1 MLRRRRFRIVSQP
14 HDVLYFGK
22 VKIALNKE
30 VSSRDRDGSDF
41 SEASLLG
48 LMSRI
53 FKDSCDPAFLRKGIE
68 KVGFRLAADQ
78 RSFIFTESA
87 FEYCNERKLGEQVT
101 QRQASIRI
109 IGRVMRGEAIDA
121 DESDDEAD
129 GSDGVTSAFASI
141 VATVPVVPTTDSA
154 PVSLPAAVSTAPPLS
169 IATPSAPA
177 AGPLRA
183 PALHSA
189 SAAPPTPLTFDHF
202 CRSRSAQLYFCY
214 HGDVFKA
221 YETLK
226 IIMDKA
232 TFDSKTD
239 MQLAQY
245 NLPASVVD
253 GLRGVNYSPNVQEA
267 NSGAGHHCQGAAR
280 AVRLQEN
287 TAAARKAAAKKA
299 ADKALTEATLQKYPA
314 SADGKRA
321 LERFVGNSHVG
332 TIRFVEHSIV
342 QKANKVVE
350 ADIKA
355 RRAAGRRIKRA
366 ADLAALPRLPSL
378 SQAGDLDAQRAA
390 IMSTLQDHYGK
401 TKNKLERPVKL
412 YLHYV
417 ELVQKAR
424 NAKHKGIGIGAIV
437 KGRGECVNDWKANI
451 TATLAGYFKDG
462 YEPSSVGNDHLV
474 ADEEE
479 SETDRE

>member
-1 MLRRRRFRIVSQP
+1 M
-14 HDVLYFGK
+14 
-22 VKIALNKE
+22 
-30 VSSRDRDGSDF
+30 
-41 SEASLLG
+41 
-48 LMSRI
+48 
-53 FKDSCDPAFLRKGIE
+53 
-68 KVGFRLAADQ
+68 
-78 RSFIFTESA
+78 
-87 FEYCNERKLGEQVT
+87 
-101 QRQASIRI
+101 
-109 IGRVMRGEAIDA
+109 
-121 DESDDEAD
+121 
-129 GSDGVTSAFASI
+129 
-141 VATVPVVPTTDSA
+141 
-154 PVSLPAAVSTAPPLS
+154 
-169 IATPSAPA
+169 
-177 AGPLRA
+177 
-183 PALHSA
+183 
-189 SAAPPTPLTFDHF
+189 
-202 CRSRSAQLYFCY
+202 
-214 HGDVFKA
+214 
-221 YETLK
+221 
-226 IIMDKA
+226 
-232 TFDSKTD
+232 
-239 MQLAQY
+239 
-245 NLPASVVD
+245 
-253 GLRGVNYSPNVQEA
+253 
-267 NSGAGHHCQGAAR
+267 
-280 AVRLQEN
+280 
-287 TAAARKAAAKKA
+287 
-299 ADKALTEATLQKYPA
+299 
-314 SADGKRA
+314 
-321 LERFVGNSHVG
+321 
-332 TIRFVEHSIV
+332 EHSIV